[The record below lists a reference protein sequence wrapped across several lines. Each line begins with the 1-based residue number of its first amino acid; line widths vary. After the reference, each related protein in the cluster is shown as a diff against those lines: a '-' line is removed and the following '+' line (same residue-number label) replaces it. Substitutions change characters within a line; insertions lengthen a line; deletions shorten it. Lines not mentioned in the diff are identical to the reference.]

1 MFPLFNFYSFFKMQ
15 KKYHSPQGTL
25 QFSEFDEE
33 EITASLAPSKHV
45 RSTIVMWCPN
55 YLFLSA
61 DS

>member
-1 MFPLFNFYSFFKMQ
+1 MQ